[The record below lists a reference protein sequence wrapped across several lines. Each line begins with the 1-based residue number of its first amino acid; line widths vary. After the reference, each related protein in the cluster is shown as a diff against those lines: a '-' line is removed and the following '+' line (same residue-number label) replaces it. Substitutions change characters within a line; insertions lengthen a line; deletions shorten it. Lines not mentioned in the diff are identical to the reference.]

1 MSIANAS
8 TPRSSPVVRY
18 GLVAVMLA
26 AGLALL
32 LATSIF
38 GVGREGSLGSHD
50 FRYFTSAGE
59 AWLGGTSPYLLDDL
73 NAAADS
79 YYEDTPL
86 EGTVEFD
93 FVLFYPPQ
101 FFPIAAASGLLPYD
115 ASRYGVAFLTIVSS
129 FAVGLVCL
137 WCYRTERGVE
147 GTLLGAFALGLA
159 VSQTI
164 GNPFASH
171 NIWMGQTSVL
181 ATALMLGGWV
191 LCCRGLSW
199 FGAALIALGCFKP
212 TLGVALVP
220 LAVLRWPKQTLIVM
234 PIVGLATAAYPL
246 LTQGPITHTLEW
258 LSAIGTYKEHP
269 PNDPDF
275 RHYFGLQSLIRSLG
289 VPAPKLIFI
298 AVPAVLALL
307 MFRKRLSD
315 QVQAAFAITIPIC
328 LYQGHDY
335 DLMVLAPAIAIL
347 AARFSRSYVG
357 IGLLA
362 AGVVIL
368 FVPLRLVTDLDGPP
382 VVARYREIVALILLG
397 TLLLTTLRQRSREPE
412 SVEREPR
419 RAGDD
424 QPK

>member
-1 MSIANAS
+1 MALNTA
-8 TPRSSPVVRY
+8 SSPFSRPVIRF
-18 GLVAVMLA
+18 GLIAAMLA
-26 AGLALL
+26 AGLAVL

-38 GVGREGSLGSHD
+38 GVGREGTLGSHD

-59 AWLGGTSPYLLDDL
+59 AWLGGTSPYLIDDL

-79 YYEDTPL
+79 YYEGTPL

-101 FFPIAAASGLLPYD
+101 FFPIAAASGVLPYD
-115 ASRYGVAFLTIVSS
+115 ASRYGIALLTIVST
-129 FAVGLVCL
+129 FAVGAVCL
-137 WCYRTERGVE
+137 WCYRKEGGVE

-159 VSQTI
+159 VSQTL

-171 NIWMGQTSVL
+171 NIWMGQTSVV

-191 LCCRGLSW
+191 LCCRGLGW

-258 LSAIGTYKEHP
+258 LSAIGTYKNHP

-275 RHYFGLQSLIRSLG
+275 RHYFGLQSLIRSVG
-289 VPAPKLIFI
+289 IPAPKLIFI

-307 MFRKRLSD
+307 YFRKRLSD
-315 QVQAAFAITIPIC
+315 SEQAAFAITIPIC

-347 AARFSRSYVG
+347 AARLSRSFVG

-362 AGVVIL
+362 AGIVVL
-368 FVPLRLVTDLDGPP
+368 FVPLRLVLDLNGPP
-382 VVARYREIVALILLG
+382 IVGRYREIVAVIMLG
-397 TLLLTTLRQRSREPE
+397 AVLLTTI
-412 SVEREPR
+412 R
-419 RAGDD
+419 RPARDEVLAASPDD
-424 QPK
+424 SGETAQPK